1 MAPIFTK
8 MNRRIIRIKHV
19 SGYLGVA
26 ALTPLVLTIPLGGIL
41 AARFFHHER
50 RTIPAML
57 LSVVLQSL
65 VVTGGLV
72 VVKAYIQ
79 QYLG

>member
-1 MAPIFTK
+1 M
-8 MNRRIIRIKHV
+8 

-57 LSVVLQSL
+57 VSVVLQSL
-65 VVTGGLV
+65 VVTAVLTGIVTQITG
-72 VVKAYIQ
+72 
-79 QYLG
+79 

>member
-1 MAPIFTK
+1 
-8 MNRRIIRIKHV
+8 
-19 SGYLGVA
+19 
-26 ALTPLVLTIPLGGIL
+26 LTPLVLTIPLGGIL